1 MSVKKNMFI
10 PVQYFIYATTK
21 KIFIDYFMYPG
32 TYFRYRVY
40 CKNEKKIIKCKKK
53 SKLNFLKN

>member
-1 MSVKKNMFI
+1 MSVKKICLYRYSILFMLL
-10 PVQYFIYATTK
+10 PK
-21 KIFIDYFMYPG
+21 KKFIDFFMYPG